1 MTTTTTEP
9 THPRPR
15 VRFSDEKSSTSTHLL
30 PASCGLIVNN
40 TGLHY
45 NASSWPSPH
54 VLAPSRWL
62 AREVNAY
69 DPLAA
74 AAVVDNITTTATITK
89 DSEARNQ
96 KSTGLKT
103 FTPRHRRGT
112 FFTFSEGPRAC
123 LGKRFAMAEFVAFFA
138 GLLRRHRLRLREGE
152 RETGAVEREY
162 RLKSAGSPITLAPP
176 GDVGLVLVPR

>member
-1 MTTTTTEP
+1 MATTTT
-9 THPRPR
+9 RPR
-15 VRFSDEKSSTSTHLL
+15 VRFSDETPTSTHFL

-45 NASSWPSPH
+45 NASYWPSPH

-62 AREVNAY
+62 ARDVNAY
-69 DPLAA
+69 DPM
-74 AAVVDNITTTATITK
+74 AVVADNDTNTI
-89 DSEARNQ
+89 DSEDNNP
-96 KSTGLKT
+96 KSTINHKPNT
-103 FTPRHRRGT
+103 FTPRHTRGT

-138 GLLRRHRLRLREGE
+138 VLLRRHRLRLQEGE
-152 RETGAVEREY
+152 RDRGRVAREY
-162 RLKSAGSPITLAPP
+162 SLKSAGSPITLAPL